1 MAAVPGSERHM
12 PAIGDS
18 AAASIDAHVAVP
30 SDHFAARTDS
40 IDALLAPFSVVCGT
54 GSWIEAH
61 LVAWLGH
68 VQGIPNLQGC
78 GITAS
83 EVVELCRRAPA
94 PVLVFLTSSI
104 AADHGIALCRQLKAL
119 VNTPSIC
126 FLIEQPSRL
135 PADGSLQF
143 DAIVNAASFGNGA
156 VRDALLALSNGRSYR
171 DPTLTCHAG
180 PSETIAL
187 KPREQQVLDLLALG
201 MTNKEIGSRLNIA
214 AVTVRDYV
222 QHLCQK
228 FDAINRTEV
237 VFKATCS
244 GYLIPPS
251 GMPDTSV

>member
-1 MAAVPGSERHM
+1 MAATPDSERHI
-12 PAIGDS
+12 PE
-18 AAASIDAHVAVP
+18 IDDLAVTTIEAHIRVP
-30 SDHFAARTDS
+30 SDDFASRTDV
-40 IDALLAPFSVVCGT
+40 IDALLTPFSVVCGT

-61 LVAWLGH
+61 LVARLGH

-78 GITAS
+78 GITAD

-119 VNTPSIC
+119 VSAPSIC
-126 FLIEQPSRL
+126 FLIEQPSLL
-135 PADGSLQF
+135 PPDGSLQC
-143 DAIVNAASFGNGA
+143 DAIVNAASFGSGA
-156 VRDALLALSNGRSYR
+156 VRDALVALSNGLSYR
-171 DPTLTCHAG
+171 DPTLTCHSG

-187 KPREQQVLDLLALG
+187 KPREQQVLELLALG

-222 QHLCQK
+222 QDLCQK
-228 FDAINRTEV
+228 FDALNRTDV

-244 GYLIPPS
+244 GFLSRSS
-251 GMPDTSV
+251 GMP